1 MALRNSTDG
10 ALLGYSAAIASAI
23 SNDDDALLD
32 LVEEFMRDRTGGTLY
47 ALSRPEF
54 VYLAR
59 ESLDDVLAWHRA
71 GAVNDMTLTHYC
83 AVLGLTFRP
92 ASTSRLRRDDH
103 RVNEP
108 AGTSAARPGRGR
120 DRVAVMPAPAT
131 RHP

>member
-32 LVEEFMRDRTGGTLY
+32 LVEEFMRGRTGGTLD

-59 ESLDDVLAWHRA
+59 ESLDDVLTWHRA
-71 GAVNDMTLTHYC
+71 GAVNGMTLMHYC
-83 AVLGLTFRP
+83 AVLGLTFP
-92 ASTSRLRRDDH
+92 ACLDKPTPSR
-103 RVNEP
+103 
-108 AGTSAARPGRGR
+108 
-120 DRVAVMPAPAT
+120 
-131 RHP
+131 